1 MARNTTGSR
10 LRASAPAT
18 SLVLMREPSRLAR
31 RSRYNLTNVRNNMK
45 PSVTVSRKIS
55 VETAQKTKVCST
67 LAGPYSPKVKETCQ
81 TTSVSRIAIR
91 ARPDQKRYR
100 FRIALLKLY
109 GLLNRRRQATRYTF
123 THLNKI

>member
-1 MARNTTGSR
+1 
-10 LRASAPAT
+10 
-18 SLVLMREPSRLAR
+18 
-31 RSRYNLTNVRNNMK
+31 MK

-109 GLLNRRRQATRYTF
+109 GLLCRPRQTAQRTF
-123 THLNKI
+123 KTPFQKTWSTCQNLGNPANPLDLPS